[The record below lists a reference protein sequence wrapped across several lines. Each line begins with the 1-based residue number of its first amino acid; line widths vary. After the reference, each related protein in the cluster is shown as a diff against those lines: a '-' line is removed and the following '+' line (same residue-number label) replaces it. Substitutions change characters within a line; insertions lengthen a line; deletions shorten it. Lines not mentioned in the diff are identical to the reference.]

1 MSLTDNLVVPEIAE
15 LVRLKAE
22 LLHHGVAPTAEFIR
36 AYGPPYLFKRRA
48 YGNAD
53 DLTFLQTGLPQ
64 EIVLAPGQVV
74 VSATAKIAS
83 PWAMDVRD
91 GVFLVRDKR
100 TGQEHVIDFPRAPEF
115 YGQKTATG
123 EPVNS
128 LITLYGGGSLGLFA
142 YGNCALVDMNA
153 ACHYCSVGPNRSR
166 QDEFAYAMSARQV
179 REALD
184 VALLDHGCPAVQVM
198 LNGGN
203 FRDVDKSF
211 AHYVELVRAA
221 RAAVDATGR
230 DVELHLIVYPP
241 YDLDLVERLDG
252 LGVDL
257 AMNTE
262 VHDPDLFAKYC
273 PGKEQLGGQAHL
285 NRGLDKAVKVLGPGH
300 VFSIFVG
307 GLEPLESL
315 YAGMRRA
322 AEAGVV
328 PVINVLHADPE
339 TPLDGH
345 PEPTVEEILAM
356 GEALESIYDE
366 FSFCRSFYEGVGRN
380 SLDHE
385 AHLRLFKRLREIDS
399 PQS

>member
-1 MSLTDNLVVPEIAE
+1 MLDVAE

-22 LLHHGVAPTAEFIR
+22 LLQHGVAPTAEFIR
-36 AYGPPYLFKRRA
+36 TYGPPYLFKRRA

-53 DLTFLQTGLPQ
+53 DLSFLQTGLPQ
-64 EIVLAPGQVV
+64 EIILAPGKVV
-74 VSATAKIAS
+74 VSATAKITS
-83 PWAMDVRD
+83 PWSMDFRD
-91 GVFLVRDKR
+91 GKYLVIDKR
-100 TGQEHVIDFPRAPEF
+100 SGREHVIDFPRAPAF
-115 YGQKTATG
+115 YEQTTASG
-123 EPVNS
+123 EAVNS

-142 YGNCALVDMNA
+142 YGNCALVDMKA

-166 QDEFAYAMSARQV
+166 QDEFAYAMSAQQV

-184 VALLDHGCPAVQVM
+184 VALSDHSCPVVQVM

-211 AHYVELVRAA
+211 SHYVDLVEAA
-221 RAAVDATGR
+221 RLAVDASGR
-230 DVELHLIVYPP
+230 NVELHLIVYPP
-241 YDLDLVERLDG
+241 YKLDLVERLEG
-252 LGVDL
+252 LNVDI

-262 VHDPDLFAKYC
+262 VHDPELFAKYC
-273 PGKEQLGGQAHL
+273 PGKEELGGQAHL
-285 NRGLDKAVKVLGPGH
+285 NRGLDKAVSVLGPGH

-307 GLEPLESL
+307 GLEPLDSL
-315 YAGMRRA
+315 YAGMRQA
-322 AEAGVV
+322 AERGAI

-339 TPLDGH
+339 TPLAGH
-345 PEPTVEEILAM
+345 PEPKVDEVLAM

-385 AHLRLFKRLREIDS
+385 AHLRLFRQLRDAS
-399 PQS
+399 